1 MRWGVE
7 GRGVEDGDTV
17 PAGLDLDGEVA
28 RESVLRGDVV
38 EDGFEGS
45 VFERCAVDVARDP
58 VVVEDGGTLCVVVSL
73 VSSRV
78 IGECWRRMYMGV
90 YGNMWGYAPI
100 LRGTYNLPHK

>member
-1 MRWGVE
+1 MDAGICLS
-7 GRGVEDGDTV
+7 GRGVEDGNTV

-38 EDGFEGS
+38 EDGFEGG

-58 VVVEDGGTLCVVVSL
+58 VIVEYGGTLCVVVSL

-78 IGECWRRMYMGV
+78 IGECLEEDV
-90 YGNMWGYAPI
+90 YGCIWEYVGVRTNSSWNI
-100 LRGTYNLPHK
+100 